1 MSTPVRDELAAL
13 ATADPSKMTDEELR
27 DYISRLAPKK
37 KADLARRVDQR
48 MQEERRVWFC
58 GDRTCDG
65 KPHGV
70 YAYPHARGSQREDQR
85 GSQYPPLG
93 TDWYTW
99 LLGAGRGA
107 GKALDVDTPI
117 LTTDGW
123 KLMGQIAD
131 GDVIFDEAGAPT
143 TVVKAH
149 DWYMPTTL
157 FRVHFSDGTHI
168 DADGEHLWVALDH
181 LDRKRLN
188 RTGAQDFPANWA
200 ARAPIT
206 TGEVHLRQHFGQ
218 RGDREFCIPIAGAIQ
233 RPEQN
238 LPIEPYA
245 LGAWLGDGS
254 SACAELTV
262 SDADYAEA
270 AALLADAGEPLA
282 AEGRAAGGSSRTYAM
297 GARVPQ
303 RNALGQMTANG
314 SMHSRLREMDLL
326 RNKHIPYPYM
336 AASVSQRLS
345 LLRGLMDTDGSVDPR
360 KSTVEFCS
368 TSIRLA
374 KGVLA
379 LARSLSERPVL
390 AVGRAT
396 IDGRYVGPKYRV
408 TWRPSLYTPFS
419 LQRKASLVKPAG
431 RQALRLRHRMIVKV
445 EPIKRAPVRCLT
457 VDSPNSM
464 YLAGEALIP
473 THNTRTGSE
482 YTRYI
487 SKKIPLL
494 ALIGPT
500 GPAVR
505 NVMIEGPSGL
515 IAACEAAGEYVP
527 GMYEPSKQRFTFANG
542 ARATLFTAEEPARI
556 RGGNFGFFWG
566 DEPAHWDDPEEA
578 WSQAQFANR
587 VGRRP
592 HALATTTPLPNDFI
606 KNLMKAEDTVYVGGS
621 TYDNMANLAEAVV
634 RKILAKYE
642 GTFLG
647 RQEIHGEII
656 DDREGALWRSE
667 QFTDEDFY
675 FEWED
680 VKGSLDKVYVGID
693 PAGSNNKR
701 SDLTG
706 IIVGGKRGDVLYAI
720 DDFSGKYSPS
730 GWAQKAMYAY
740 ELYKADAIVVERN
753 FGGDMCRATLKAEG
767 FQGRIVEAQ
776 ATDGK
781 RVRAEPIAAKYE
793 QKKARHRRGGRL
805 AKLESE
811 QVSWIPGEGKSPNRL
826 DAWVWAASKMT
837 KGSGRATMA
846 DLTKMGSLGAQ
857 DYQGPGSSY
866 AKRQARRGRY

>member
-1 MSTPVRDELAAL
+1 MTAL
-13 ATADPSKMTDEELR
+13 APWS
-27 DYISRLAPKK
+27 PV
-37 KADLARRVDQR
+37 ARPDKR
-48 MQEERRVWFC
+48 
-58 GDRTCDG
+58 
-65 KPHGV
+65 K
-70 YAYPHARGSQREDQR
+70 
-85 GSQYPPLG
+85 
-93 TDWYTW
+93 
-99 LLGAGRGA
+99 
-107 GKALDVDTPI
+107 
-117 LTTDGW
+117 
-123 KLMGQIAD
+123 
-131 GDVIFDEAGAPT
+131 
-143 TVVKAH
+143 
-149 DWYMPTTL
+149 PTTL
-157 FRVHFSDGTHI
+157 RIGT
-168 DADGEHLWVALDH
+168 
-181 LDRKRLN
+181 
-188 RTGAQDFPANWA
+188 
-200 ARAPIT
+200 
-206 TGEVHLRQHFGQ
+206 
-218 RGDREFCIPIAGAIQ
+218 RG
-233 RPEQN
+233 
-238 LPIEPYA
+238 L
-245 LGAWLGDGS
+245 S
-254 SACAELTV
+254 
-262 SDADYAEA
+262 
-270 AALLADAGEPLA
+270 ALLKEIGVR
-282 AEGRAAGGSSRTYAM
+282 GR
-297 GARVPQ
+297 
-303 RNALGQMTANG
+303 
-314 SMHSRLREMDLL
+314 
-326 RNKHIPYPYM
+326 KHIPVDYLR
-336 AASVSQRLS
+336 ASVRQRLD
-345 LLRGLMDTDGSVDPR
+345 LLAGLMDTDGHIDH
-360 KSTVEFCS
+360 KGLCEYTTVLPG
-368 TSIRLA
+368 LA
-374 KGVLA
+374 DGVMEL
-379 LARSLSERPVL
+379 LRTLGQKPVL
-390 AVGRAT
+390 KESDATLRGRIT
-396 IDGRYVGPKYRV
+396 GKRFRI
-408 TWRPSLYTPFS
+408 TWRPTFNPSRLP
-419 LQRKASLVKPAG
+419 RKAERFRPLGNQGS
-431 RQALRLRHRMIVKV
+431 RSQQRMIVGY
-445 EPIKRAPVRCLT
+445 EEIDPIPMRCIT

-464 YLAGEALIP
+464 YLAGEAMIP

-826 DAWVWAASKMT
+826 DAWVWASSKMM

-846 DLTKMGSLGAQ
+846 DLTKMGSLGAR